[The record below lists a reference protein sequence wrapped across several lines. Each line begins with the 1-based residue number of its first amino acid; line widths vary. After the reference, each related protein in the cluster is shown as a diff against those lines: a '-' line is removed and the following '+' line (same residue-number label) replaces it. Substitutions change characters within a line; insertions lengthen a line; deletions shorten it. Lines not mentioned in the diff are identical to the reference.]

1 MLRSSCTFTEIL
13 FCGLAS
19 FVSQNITKPQEY
31 ILHKGKNTNILK
43 NTLRGIEN
51 IMVLVRHI
59 GVLLFFCG
67 FAEKV
72 KQF

>member
-31 ILHKGKNTNILK
+31 ILHKRKNTNILK
-43 NTLRGIEN
+43 NTLEGIEKV
-51 IMVLVRHI
+51 IAFVRHI
-59 GVLLFFCG
+59 GVLLFSVVSQ
-67 FAEKV
+67 EKN
-72 KQF
+72 